1 MTLDTLPVRIGN
13 IKAESDVSSHRS
25 PLPSVFCIYTQR
37 SPPLAYSAT
46 GYLLSLALY
55 PCCPPMALSASACHG
70 FCGCA
75 LCYRSRLV
83 VLSCSP
89 VRAVRAVRSYMGAV
103 HSLPFTYGRGSS
115 IALASMFTY
124 LPITWITGRLLFA
137 RGSACLVR
145 AIACSPFRS
154 SDKLQKVR
162 LFEPVQSFTR
172 ARVVL
177 VRALFRYGFNYCYKF
192 GFTARFEVYKITNG
206 CFYNVISACSP
217 FQITDFKPVFCPCAK
232 FTRCSLVRVTVHHH
246 CKRGFICTFASVC
259 SITGR

>member
-1 MTLDTLPVRIGN
+1 MTRPVFHLFFGIYAALATPHLFGYWLPAVVG
-13 IKAESDVSSHRS
+13 S
-25 PLPSVFCIYTQR
+25 
-37 SPPLAYSAT
+37 
-46 GYLLSLALY
+46 LSMMS
-55 PCCPPMALSASACHG
+55 PMALSASACHG
-70 FCGCA
+70 FCGCT

-137 RGSACLVR
+137 HGSACLVR

-162 LFEPVQSFTR
+162 FS
-172 ARVVL
+172 
-177 VRALFRYGFNYCYKF
+177 AL
-192 GFTARFEVYKITNG
+192 
-206 CFYNVISACSP
+206 
-217 FQITDFKPVFCPCAK
+217 AK
-232 FTRCSLVRVTVHHH
+232 FRP
-246 CKRGFICTFASVC
+246 CKG
-259 SITGR
+259 